1 MPDIIATTPA
11 QELISSALVWDA
23 HAGFA
28 FETAENLAELARW
41 REAGISFVSVNVCY
55 DVQPWTTAVEAL
67 SKYRHWLRA
76 HEDFVQVETI
86 NDVSRAKREGK
97 LAVSF
102 DLEGAN
108 ALNEDPGMVD
118 LYYRL
123 GVRQMLFAY
132 NRNNAVA
139 GGCHDTD
146 TGLTA
151 LGRAVLKE
159 MNRVGMLVDC
169 SHCAYRT
176 TLEVMDASEAPVIFS
191 HSNARR
197 LCDHERNIWDDQ
209 IQRCAARDGLVG
221 VTGVGL
227 FLGPNG
233 ADPAHVVEHIDHI
246 CQLVGPRHVGLGLD
260 SVLLRNSE
268 SVLDLSAMGEV
279 ALKFW
284 PARQYPA
291 GPIGFVPPEALPAIV
306 EGLLAR
312 GYGADDVRAVLGGNF
327 IRLAAE
333 VWKPFGGLVGEG
345 SLPTPGKPR

>member
-1 MPDIIATTPA
+1 MPDRFPTPQA

-28 FETAENLAELARW
+28 FEAAEHLAELTRW
-41 REAGISFVSVNVCY
+41 REAGISFVSVNACY
-55 DVQPWTTAVEAL
+55 DVQPWTTAIEAL
-67 SKYRHWLRA
+67 SQYRHWLRA
-76 HEDFVQVETI
+76 HQEFVQVETTD
-86 NDVSRAKREGK
+86 DVARAKQDGK

-108 ALNEDPGMVD
+108 ALNEDAGMVD
-118 LYYRL
+118 VYYRL

-139 GGCHDTD
+139 GGCHDAD

-176 TLEVMDASEAPVIFS
+176 TLEVMDRSEAPVIFS

-209 IQRCAARDGLVG
+209 IRRCAATGGLVG

-233 ADPAHVVEHIDHI
+233 ADPAHMVEHIDYI
-246 CQLVGPRHVGLGLD
+246 CQLVGPKYVGLGLD
-260 SVLLRNSE
+260 SVLLRNAQSE
-268 SVLDLSAMGEV
+268 LDLSAMGEI

-291 GPIGFVPPEALPAIV
+291 GPIGSVRPEDLPAIV
-306 EGLLAR
+306 DGLLAR
-312 GYGADDVRAVLGGNF
+312 GYDGADVRAILGGNF
-327 IRLAAE
+327 MRLAGQ
-333 VWKPFGGLVGEG
+333 VWKPVD
-345 SLPTPGKPR
+345 